1 MRLIDF
7 MFAVFVAI
15 LRLHENCIRLFVDT
29 ENKNMKNQIIGKIT
43 KMVKDGESG
52 RRLLELTY
60 KARQNQT
67 IIQYTHIQTNNQT
80 TKVPFLP

>member
-15 LRLHENCIRLFVDT
+15 PRLHENCIRLFVDT

-67 IIQYTHIQTNNQT
+67 ITQYTHIQTNNQT